1 MIIVI
6 VRGPLAK
13 TVGNKCAAQVFNI
26 MQVQSLAAPKLDN
39 IELAY
44 VELWSQVKAKSSV
57 QGASENYIIFT
68 SERNPILPRMMMG
81 DP

>member
-1 MIIVI
+1 MQK
-6 VRGPLAK
+6 K
-13 TVGNKCAAQVFNI
+13 TVGNKCAAQVFDI
-26 MQVQSLAAPKLDN
+26 MQVQSIAAPKLDN

-68 SERNPILPRMMMG
+68 SERNPILPRMMMMG